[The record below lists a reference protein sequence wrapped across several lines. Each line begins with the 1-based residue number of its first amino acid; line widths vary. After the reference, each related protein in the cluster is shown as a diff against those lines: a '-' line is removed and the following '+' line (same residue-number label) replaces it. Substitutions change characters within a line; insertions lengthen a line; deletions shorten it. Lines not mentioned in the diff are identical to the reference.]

1 MFNEWET
8 LPQYHFERDDF
19 VKAFYEFFTSEQIVD
34 IETLCQETTYLD
46 HFILLYHEDE
56 FYILHKASG
65 VVINWYKHLGRTNTC
80 NREDFTLDDLRE
92 FLKILSNDWGFD
104 KRSNFWH
111 KCSYEDGRL
120 IHDGSWVPGKWYEWK
135 SISGETECAR
145 MKRDIPD
152 DHFFPP
158 PSRIF
163 EENVIAF
170 RELEEQNN
178 D

>member
-1 MFNEWET
+1 MFSYWET

-19 VKAFYEFFTSEQIVD
+19 IKAFCEFFTSEQIVD

-46 HFILLYHEDE
+46 DFILLYHEDE
-56 FYILHKASG
+56 FYILHKDSG

-92 FLKILSNDWGFD
+92 FLNILANELGFD
-104 KRSNFWH
+104 KRSNCWH
-111 KCSYEDGRL
+111 KCSYKDGRL
-120 IHDGSWVPGKWYEWK
+120 IHDGSWVPGKWYEWR
-135 SISGETECAR
+135 SINGETERAR
-145 MKRDIPD
+145 MKQDIPD

-158 PSRIF
+158 SKRIF